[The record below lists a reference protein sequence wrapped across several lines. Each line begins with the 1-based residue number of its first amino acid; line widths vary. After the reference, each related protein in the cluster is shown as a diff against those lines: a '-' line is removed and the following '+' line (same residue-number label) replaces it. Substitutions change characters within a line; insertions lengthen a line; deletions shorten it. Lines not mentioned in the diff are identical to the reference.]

1 MQSEEADVLT
11 AVVVRYGDSF
21 DVRVVAQEDGD
32 EEAAAAEETA
42 DEGPSPIAPELTE
55 LAWGA
60 GAFLV
65 LLIAMRL
72 FLFPAVKRGMEA
84 RYGKI
89 EDDHAEAE
97 TMTSGAKRDVEEY
110 EQALTEVRSE
120 AAQRVDAARQTLERE
135 RSARLEEVNE
145 RLAARRAE
153 ATAELAATREAA
165 QGSIEDAVI
174 DVAGRASELAT
185 GRRPADDDLRRVV
198 SDLMSVGASN
208 R

>member
-1 MQSEEADVLT
+1 MQSEQADVLT

-21 DVRVVAQEDGD
+21 HVRVVAQEDGD
-32 EEAAAAEETA
+32 EEAAAEETA

-89 EDDHAEAE
+89 KDDHAEAE

-110 EQALTEVRSE
+110 EQAL
-120 AAQRVDAARQTLERE
+120 
-135 RSARLEEVNE
+135 
-145 RLAARRAE
+145 
-153 ATAELAATREAA
+153 
-165 QGSIEDAVI
+165 I
-174 DVAGRASELAT
+174 
-185 GRRPADDDLRRVV
+185 
-198 SDLMSVGASN
+198 
-208 R
+208 